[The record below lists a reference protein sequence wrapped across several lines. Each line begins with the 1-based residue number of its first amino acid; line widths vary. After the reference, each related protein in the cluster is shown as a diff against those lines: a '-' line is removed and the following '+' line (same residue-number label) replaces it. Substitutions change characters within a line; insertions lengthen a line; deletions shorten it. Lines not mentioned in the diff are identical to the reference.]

1 MWNKYTILKR
11 RYFLTN
17 SRLHSI
23 LYKLIISKTLKL
35 ITLHH
40 SLSIGWCKTNSGV
53 DRLLGSK
60 TEKKP
65 FEAKKSRRAIQS
77 QSIQAK
83 IENLSKTDIANA
95 QVFGQEESA

>member
-1 MWNKYTILKR
+1 M
-11 RYFLTN
+11 
-17 SRLHSI
+17 
-23 LYKLIISKTLKL
+23 KLPTW
-35 ITLHH
+35 HH

-53 DRLLGSK
+53 DRLLGSE

-65 FEAKKSRRAIQS
+65 IEAKKSGRAIQS

-83 IENLSKTDIANA
+83 IENLSKADFANA

>member
-1 MWNKYTILKR
+1 MYTI
-11 RYFLTN
+11 
-17 SRLHSI
+17 SQ
-23 LYKLIISKTLKL
+23 TLKL
-35 ITLHH
+35 LTWHQ

-65 FEAKKSRRAIQS
+65 IEAKKSGRAIQS

-83 IENLSKTDIANA
+83 IENLSKADFANA
-95 QVFGQEESA
+95 KVSRQEESA